1 MDDYGFVPIPRHE
14 AEKMG
19 LPNGVGSFES
29 MFADME
35 NELRRTSNRSNQV
48 NEYGTAPEMTDNEKT
63 ISFLNRF
70 FVFRKMRTV
79 NTAKITELFDQ
90 QDEQQ
95 SDVENQDQDQDQE
108 IESIAKR
115 TKKYLDKAKRKSPN
129 VEDELVLAKTPAEA
143 VSRHFI
149 RKMEDAPTFVISA
162 YQPPKE
168 TPTGPSVIGKQ
179 LEDSGPSGPLD
190 SGPLEPLETVLE
202 TLLPGVIELSD
213 SVAPPKIVRGE
224 IKKVIRVPKK
234 KLTIL

>member
-1 MDDYGFVPIPRHE
+1 
-14 AEKMG
+14 
-19 LPNGVGSFES
+19 VGSFES

-95 SDVENQDQDQDQE
+95 SDVDNQDQAQE

-129 VEDELVLAKTPAEA
+129 VEEEELILAKTPAEA

-149 RKMEDAPTFVISA
+149 RKIEDVPTFVISA

-179 LEDSGPSGPLD
+179 LEDSGPSEPLD